1 MDDISGNVLSAM
13 AQDETALARK
23 VVQISTMV
31 HAEKDWAFI
40 ALCND
45 GSWLMVVN

>member
-1 MDDISGNVLSAM
+1 M
-13 AQDETALARK
+13 AQAEVLPPEIAPIRK